1 MNRNTNFE
9 VWIAGPYI
17 ENIFQNDRIKP
28 EECLRYFYTE
38 LHPKEKK
45 MINLYNCTE
54 NAMFFLSFSDVETRN
69 RNFYTA
75 KRNNKWALVNL
86 QGKARWE

>member
-45 MINLYNCTE
+45 N
-54 NAMFFLSFSDVETRN
+54 D
-69 RNFYTA
+69 
-75 KRNNKWALVNL
+75 
-86 QGKARWE
+86 